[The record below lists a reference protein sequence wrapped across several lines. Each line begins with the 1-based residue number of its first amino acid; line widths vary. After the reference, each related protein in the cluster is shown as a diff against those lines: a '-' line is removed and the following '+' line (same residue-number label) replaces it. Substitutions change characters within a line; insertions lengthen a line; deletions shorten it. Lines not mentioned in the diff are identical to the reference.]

1 MRHFEEYEIE
11 HLFNSTGTLWFRFLC
26 RMHLKRCELCRR
38 RYVRVIEEKRSA
50 EKFRTAIL
58 RFAAD
63 SSSLPGREHS
73 GDKQ

>member
-11 HLFNSTGTLWFRFLC
+11 HLVNSTGTLWFRMLC
-26 RMHLKRCELCRR
+26 RMHLKNCALCRQ
-38 RYVRVIEEKRSA
+38 RYARVIEGKKSA

-58 RFAAD
+58 RFTAD
-63 SSSLPGREHS
+63 SSSPAGGEYS